1 MTAFN
6 DKQKTTL
13 AFKDC
18 GNHGEPMYRRV
29 VFRIIEKL
37 NTVSKKC
44 TSTQRDLVIDSLSLI
59 CNDPS
64 EATEASLKESIDD
77 VLFFCRSAFKEL
89 LLTSDKSAKDKE
101 NLKILIHLL
110 GVMAVKSDFFRKK
123 LEKHSM
129 MRKFIDDLLSK
140 DYISRYSRDKVVT
153 SIVKTCLKSQVLY
166 ELLCDMKSMLT
177 SVTSCLELS
186 KSNVI
191 DSAIMTRYLS
201 RVSDP
206 SAVLRDCRAA
216 ILSRTRLQCFTTEH
230 KIQLQSSKLIP
241 QLINRCLLDDLSS
254 CTHILKIFL
263 AFVEQPVLREMLVR
277 DYSTELVTLFMATL
291 RCEESNVPEFLM
303 KFWLTQRIC
312 SIPHFRNLIFRVEG
326 AILMI
331 MATMRS
337 VTLDAGES
345 LSVLSP
351 FCDDSFFFDMSL
363 TSSQLIQH
371 FGLFFQ
377 CGETALV
384 RKKAGEVLEIFTEGL
399 EQSNFSCG
407 VSNSFIDSGILFI
420 LQNMIS
426 DDSCEME
433 WREKATSL
441 LCVLVE
447 DDSIRQVF
455 LVESLGI
462 LHCLITSV
470 DCFSSRSE
478 VVKSVIAVL
487 EVVAVDPNSHSRLFE
502 SDIVLDLAE
511 HIKDTLVATSISSK
525 TKEQY
530 ILHSLNIFDIISS
543 SSESSA
549 MLKKMNL
556 DEFFD
561 NFLKHQDEV
570 DVRVAVERVTSKLI
584 DAGSSPTIWNN
595 IFSIV
600 SKVF

>member
-44 TSTQRDLVIDSLSLI
+44 TSTQRDLVIESLSLI

-77 VLFFCRSAFKEL
+77 VLFFCRSTFTEL
-89 LLTSDKSAKDKE
+89 LLTADKSAKDKE
-101 NLKILIHLL
+101 NLKIIIRLL
-110 GVMAVKSDFFRKK
+110 GVMALKSDFFRKK
-123 LEKHSM
+123 LEKHSIL
-129 MRKFIDDLLSK
+129 RKFIDDVLSK
-140 DYISRYSRDKVVT
+140 DYISRYSRDNVVT
-153 SIVKTCLKSQVLY
+153 SIVKICLTSQVLF

-177 SVTSCLELS
+177 SVTSCLERS

-191 DSAIMTRYLS
+191 DSAMMKRYLS

-206 SAVLRDCRAA
+206 SAILRDCRAV
-216 ILSRTRLQCFTTEH
+216 ILSRTRLHCFTTEH

-241 QLINRCLLDDLSS
+241 QLINRCFLDDLSS

>member
-44 TSTQRDLVIDSLSLI
+44 TSTQRDLVIESLSLI

-77 VLFFCRSAFKEL
+77 VLFFCRSTFTEL
-89 LLTSDKSAKDKE
+89 LLTADKSAKDKE
-101 NLKILIHLL
+101 NLKIIIRLL
-110 GVMAVKSDFFRKK
+110 GVMALKSDFFRKK
-123 LEKHSM
+123 LEKHSIL
-129 MRKFIDDLLSK
+129 RKFIDDVLSK
-140 DYISRYSRDKVVT
+140 DYISRYSRDNVVT
-153 SIVKTCLKSQVLY
+153 SIVKICLTSQVLF

-177 SVTSCLELS
+177 SVTSCLERS

-191 DSAIMTRYLS
+191 DSAMMKRYLS

-206 SAVLRDCRAA
+206 SAILRDCRAV
-216 ILSRTRLQCFTTEH
+216 ILSRTRLHCFTTEH

-241 QLINRCLLDDLSS
+241 QLINRCFLDDLSS

-511 HIKDTLVATSISSK
+511 HIKDTLVVTSISSK

>member
-44 TSTQRDLVIDSLSLI
+44 TSTQRDLVIESLSLI

-77 VLFFCRSAFKEL
+77 VLFFCRSTFTEL
-89 LLTSDKSAKDKE
+89 LLTADKSAKDKE
-101 NLKILIHLL
+101 NLKIIIRLL
-110 GVMAVKSDFFRKK
+110 GVMALKSDFFRKK
-123 LEKHSM
+123 LEKHSIL
-129 MRKFIDDLLSK
+129 RKFIDDVLSK
-140 DYISRYSRDKVVT
+140 DYISRYSRDNVVT
-153 SIVKTCLKSQVLY
+153 SIVKICLTSQVLF

-177 SVTSCLELS
+177 SVTSCLERS

-191 DSAIMTRYLS
+191 DSAMMKRYLS

-206 SAVLRDCRAA
+206 SAILRDCRAV
-216 ILSRTRLQCFTTEH
+216 ILSRTRLHCFTTEH

-241 QLINRCLLDDLSS
+241 QLINRCFLDDLSS

-561 NFLKHQDEV
+561 KFLKHQDEV
-570 DVRVAVERVTSKLI
+570 DVRVAVERVTSKLS

-595 IFSIV
+595 IFSVV
-600 SKVF
+600 SKAF